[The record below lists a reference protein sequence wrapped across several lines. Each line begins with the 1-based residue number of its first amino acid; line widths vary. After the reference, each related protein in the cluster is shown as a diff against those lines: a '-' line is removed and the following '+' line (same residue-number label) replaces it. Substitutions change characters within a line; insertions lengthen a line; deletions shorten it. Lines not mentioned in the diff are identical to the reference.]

1 MKTSNYTTTHD
12 TAKDTTY
19 LCSTYRKDCNIVIDR
34 SKNRLYLMYFGKV
47 ERRDADSI
55 GLVEFTKMVHSF
67 FNEVE
72 RLEQGG
78 WFYGNK

>member
-1 MKTSNYTTTHD
+1 MSNYTTTHD
-12 TAKDTTY
+12 TEKETIY

-34 SKNRLYLMYFGKV
+34 AKNRMYMMYFGKV

-55 GLVEFTKMVHSF
+55 GVAEFTKMVHSF